1 MDLNEL
7 LIFTRVVQ
15 AGSFTKAAKQL
26 DMPKSSVS
34 RKVSEL
40 EDRIGARLLQR
51 TTRQLGLTDAGRIY
65 FEHAARIVAQV
76 EEADQ
81 AVNRMQATPR
91 GLLRVTAP
99 LSFAMLGPIVAEFLA
114 RYADVQVELSCTDR
128 AVDLIEEG
136 FDLAIRAGKLEDS
149 TLVAR
154 NLGALKRVLVAAP
167 GYCKLHGTPKTPADL
182 ATHACITFGAGAQ
195 PNVWTLYDDDRP
207 VDVRVTARLVVN
219 DFDMMGDAARAGLGI
234 AYMPEY
240 VCAHDLAAGRLRHVL
255 PRWCSAVAPVQALY
269 PTARHLSPKVTA
281 FLDLVRERFSLKLP
295 QRPSPPTAIEKQ
307 TKARRKT
314 RGTSK
319 RRA

>member
-7 LIFTRVVQ
+7 LVFTRVVQ
-15 AGSFTKAAKQL
+15 AGSFTAAARQL

-65 FEHAARIVAQV
+65 FEHSARIVAQI

-81 AVNRMQATPR
+81 AVNRLQATPR

-99 LSFAMLGPIVAEFLA
+99 LSFAMLGPIVAEFLEQ
-114 RYADVQVELSCTDR
+114 YPDVQVELMCTDR

-154 NLGALKRVLVAAP
+154 HLGALKRVLVAAP
-167 GYCKLHGTPKTPADL
+167 GYCKRHGTPRTPADL
-182 ATHACITFGAGAQ
+182 AQHACITFGAGAT
-195 PNVWTLYDDDRP
+195 PSVWTLYDDDKP
-207 VDVRVTARLVVN
+207 VEVRVTSRLVVN
-219 DFDMMGDAARAGLGI
+219 DFDMMGDAARAALGI

-269 PTARHLSPKVTA
+269 PTARHLSPKVVA
-281 FLDLVRERFSLKLP
+281 FLDLVRERFSLRLP
-295 QRPSPPTAIEKQ
+295 RRRRAEPTA
-307 TKARRKT
+307 RPRP
-314 RGTSK
+314 RK
-319 RRA
+319 RRP

>member
-7 LIFTRVVQ
+7 LVFTRVVQ
-15 AGSFTKAAKQL
+15 AGSFTAAAKQL

-65 FEHAARIVAQV
+65 FEYSARIVAQV

-81 AVNRMQATPR
+81 AVNRMQSTPR

-99 LSFAMLGPIVAEFLA
+99 LSFAMLGPIVAEFLE
-114 RYADVQVELSCTDR
+114 RYPDVQVELMCTDR

-167 GYCKLHGTPKTPADL
+167 DYCKRHGTPKEPADL
-182 ATHACITFGAGAQ
+182 ATHACITFGAGVA
-195 PNVWTLYDDDRP
+195 PNLWTLYDGDRP
-207 VDVRVTARLVVN
+207 IEVRVTSRLVVN
-219 DFDMMGDAARAGLGI
+219 DFDMMGDAARAALGI

-255 PRWCSAVAPVQALY
+255 PRWCSAEAPVQALY
-269 PTARHLSPKVTA
+269 PTARHLSPKVAA

-295 QRPSPPTAIEKQ
+295 HRPHATPLKPQA
-307 TKARRKT
+307 
-314 RGTSK
+314 SK
-319 RRA
+319 RRKKS